1 MKKFVRIIS
10 VICVVSGI
18 MIGLVGCK
26 DNNYSF
32 KVEESSSDNTSTT
45 EDITDEEETTTDEQN
60 ATTEETTE
68 EVSVEDTEEDTEET
82 TEKTTEPTVEKPT
95 EKVPVHGDGDK
106 VNFEGFVISDELRN
120 LPSGNSK
127 VNANGRDEYNRPKY
141 YEALQE
147 AYGDK
152 YNSVFIGDENSK
164 TIYLTFTMG
173 YELFND
179 GVANTD
185 VIMDILMKKNVPA
198 MFFVDGGYTKYR
210 ADICKRIVDN
220 GFILGCHGFDHP
232 STGVANMPIDAQLE
246 DAKKIYNRLYEITGV
261 EPYYYRF
268 GSGIWNERAL
278 ALLSELG
285 FRNIFFSYTY
295 RDWDTSAQPDKD
307 TALTGLING
316 LHNGEIL
323 YLHTVSNTNVAI
335 LEQFIDEAR
344 ARGYEFGLLE

>member
-1 MKKFVRIIS
+1 MKKVFNFA
-10 VICVVSGI
+10 VVLLLITAMVVGV
-18 MIGLVGCK
+18 VGCNK
-26 DNNYSF
+26 KKNTIL
-32 KVEESSSDNTSTT
+32 VEESRSENETTT
-45 EDITDEEETTTDEQN
+45 ENVQETTTDVVTE
-60 ATTEETTE
+60 APTTEEPTQEATTQ
-68 EVSVEDTEEDTEET
+68 EVTTPAPTTTLSTEAVPKE
-82 TEKTTEPTVEKPT
+82 T
-95 EKVPVHGDGDK
+95 EKVPTHNQGDR
-106 VNFEGFVISDELRN
+106 VNFEGFTISDELRN
-120 LPSGNSK
+120 LSSGK
-127 VNANGRDEYNRPKY
+127 VNVGGNGKDEYNRPVY
-141 YEALQE
+141 YENLQNAFGE
-147 AYGDK
+147 K

-173 YELFND
+173 YELFNN

-185 VIMDILMKKNVPA
+185 VIMEILMRKDVPA

-210 ADICKRIVDN
+210 ADICKRIVEN
-220 GFILGCHGFDHP
+220 GFVLGCHGFDHP
-232 STGVANMPIDAQLE
+232 SNGVANYNIDDQLE

-285 FRNIFFSYTY
+285 FRNIFYSFTY
-295 RDWDTSAQPDKD
+295 KDWDTSAQPDPE
-307 TALTGLING
+307 TAMNTLLNG

>member
-1 MKKFVRIIS
+1 MKK
-10 VICVVSGI
+10 VINFGVVLLLI
-18 MIGLVGCK
+18 TAMVIGVVGCNK
-26 DNNYSF
+26 KRYTVI
-32 KVEESSSDNTSTT
+32 VEESRSDN
-45 EDITDEEETTTDEQN
+45 ETTTEAVQETTT
-60 ATTEETTE
+60 AEEVTTEEPSQEVTTEETT
-68 EVSVEDTEEDTEET
+68 TEQSTTQATTTATESATKE
-82 TEKTTEPTVEKPT
+82 T
-95 EKVPVHGDGDK
+95 EKVPTHNKGDK
-106 VNFEGFVISDELRN
+106 VNFEGFTISNELRN
-120 LPSGNSK
+120 ISSGK
-127 VNANGRDEYNRPKY
+127 VNVGGNGRDEYNRPIY
-141 YEALQE
+141 YENLQK
-147 AYGDK
+147 AFGDK

-185 VIMDILMKKNVPA
+185 VIMDILKRKNVPA

-210 ADICKRIVDN
+210 ADICKRIVEN
-220 GFILGCHGFDHP
+220 GFVLGCHGFDHP
-232 STGVANMPIDAQLE
+232 SDGVANYSIEAQLE

-285 FRNIFFSYTY
+285 FRNIFYSFTY
-295 RDWDTSAQPDKD
+295 KDWDTSAQPDPQVAMD
-307 TALTGLING
+307 TLLNG

-335 LEQFIDEAR
+335 LERFIDEAR

>member
-1 MKKFVRIIS
+1 MKKVFSFLAVLLLITAM
-10 VICVVSGI
+10 VIGV
-18 MIGLVGCK
+18 VGCNK
-26 DNNYSF
+26 NSTYTIII
-32 KVEESSSDNTSTT
+32 EESRSENESTT
-45 EDITDEEETTTDEQN
+45 EAVQEV
-60 ATTEETTE
+60 TTE
-68 EVSVEDTEEDTEET
+68 EVTTEEPIQEA
-82 TEKTTEPTVEKPT
+82 TTEPVTTEPVTTPAATVPSTESVPKET
-95 EKVPVHGDGDK
+95 EKVPNHNQGDK
-106 VNFEGFVISDELRN
+106 VNFEGFKISDELRN
-120 LPSGNSK
+120 ISSGK
-127 VNANGRDEYNRPKY
+127 VNVGGNGRDEYNRPIY
-141 YEALQE
+141 YENLQNTF
-147 AYGDK
+147 GDK

-173 YELFND
+173 YELFNN

-185 VIMDILMKKNVPA
+185 VIMDILKRKNVPA

-220 GFILGCHGFDHP
+220 GFVLGCHGFDHP
-232 STGVANMPIDAQLE
+232 SDGVANYSIEAQLE

-285 FRNIFFSYTY
+285 FRNIFYSFTY
-295 RDWDTSAQPDKD
+295 KDWDTSAQPDEA
-307 TALTGLING
+307 TAMNTLLSG

-335 LEQFIDEAR
+335 LEEFIDEAR

>member
-1 MKKFVRIIS
+1 MKKFFSFGVVLLLITAM
-10 VICVVSGI
+10 VIGV
-18 MIGLVGCK
+18 VGCNK
-26 DNNYSF
+26 KRYTII
-32 KVEESSSDNTSTT
+32 VEESCSDNETTTHAVQETTTT
-45 EDITDEEETTTDEQN
+45 EDVTTEEPSQE
-60 ATTEETTE
+60 ATTEESTTE
-68 EVSVEDTEEDTEET
+68 QSTTASVIVPSTESSTKE
-82 TEKTTEPTVEKPT
+82 T
-95 EKVPVHGDGDK
+95 EKVPSHNQGDK
-106 VNFEGFVISDELRN
+106 VNFEGFTISNELRN
-120 LPSGNSK
+120 ISSGK
-127 VNANGRDEYNRPKY
+127 VNVGGNGRDEYNRPIY
-141 YEALQE
+141 YENLQN
-147 AYGDK
+147 AFGDK

-185 VIMDILMKKNVPA
+185 VIMDILKRNDVPA

-220 GFILGCHGFDHP
+220 GFVLGCHGFDHP
-232 STGVANMPIDAQLE
+232 SEGVANYSIEAQLE

-285 FRNIFFSYTY
+285 FRNIFYSFTY
-295 RDWDTSAQPDKD
+295 KDWDTSAQPDKT
-307 TALTGLING
+307 TAMNTLLNG

-335 LEQFIDEAR
+335 LEEFIVEAR
-344 ARGYEFGLLE
+344 NRGYEFGLLE

>member
-1 MKKFVRIIS
+1 MKKVLSFGVVLLLITAMVIS
-10 VICVVSGI
+10 V
-18 MIGLVGCK
+18 VGCNK
-26 DNNYSF
+26 NSTYTII
-32 KVEESSSDNTSTT
+32 VEESRSENESTT
-45 EDITDEEETTTDEQN
+45 EVVQEV
-60 ATTEETTE
+60 TTE
-68 EVSVEDTEEDTEET
+68 EVTTEEPTQEA
-82 TEKTTEPTVEKPT
+82 TTEPATTEPVTTPAATVPSTESSTKET
-95 EKVPVHGDGDK
+95 EKVPNHNQGDR
-106 VNFEGFVISDELRN
+106 VNFEGFTISDELRN
-120 LPSGNSK
+120 ISSGK
-127 VNANGRDEYNRPKY
+127 VNVGGNGRDEYNRPIY
-141 YEALQE
+141 YENLQNAFAE
-147 AYGDK
+147 K

-173 YELFND
+173 YELYNN

-185 VIMDILMKKNVPA
+185 VIMDILKKKNVPA

-220 GFILGCHGFDHP
+220 GFVLGCHGFDHP
-232 STGVANMPIDAQLE
+232 SEGVANYSIEAQLE

-285 FRNIFFSYTY
+285 FRNIFYSFTY
-295 RDWDTSAQPDKD
+295 KDWDTSAQPDKT
-307 TALTGLING
+307 TAMNTLLNG

-335 LEQFIDEAR
+335 LEDFIDEAR

>member
-1 MKKFVRIIS
+1 MKKIINFGVVLLLITAMVLS
-10 VICVVSGI
+10 V
-18 MIGLVGCK
+18 VGCNK
-26 DNNYSF
+26 KRYTII
-32 KVEESSSDNTSTT
+32 VEESRSEN
-45 EDITDEEETTTDEQN
+45 ETTTAAVQETTTAEDV
-60 ATTEETTE
+60 TTEEPSQEVTTE
-68 EVSVEDTEEDTEET
+68 EIT
-82 TEKTTEPTVEKPT
+82 TEQSTTQTPTTATESATKET
-95 EKVPVHGDGDK
+95 EKVPTHTQGDK
-106 VNFEGFVISDELRN
+106 VNFEGFTISDELRN
-120 LPSGNSK
+120 ISSGK
-127 VNANGRDEYNRPKY
+127 VNVAGSGKDQYNRPIY
-141 YEALQE
+141 YENLQN
-147 AYGDK
+147 AFGDK

-185 VIMDILMKKNVPA
+185 VIMDILKRKNVPA

-210 ADICKRIVDN
+210 SDICKRIVEN
-220 GFILGCHGFDHP
+220 GFVLGCHGFDHP
-232 STGVANMPIDAQLE
+232 SDGVANYSIEAQLE

-285 FRNIFFSYTY
+285 FRNIFFSFTY
-295 RDWDTSAQPDKD
+295 KDWDTSAQPDKT
-307 TALTGLING
+307 TAMNTLLNS

-335 LEQFIDEAR
+335 LEEFIDEAR

>member
-1 MKKFVRIIS
+1 MKKFFNFGVVLLFITAM
-10 VICVVSGI
+10 VLCVV
-18 MIGLVGCK
+18 GCNK
-26 DNNYSF
+26 KRYTII
-32 KVEESSSDNTSTT
+32 VEESRSEN
-45 EDITDEEETTTDEQN
+45 ETTTEAAQETTTAEEVTTEERTQE
-60 ATTEETTE
+60 ATTEPA
-68 EVSVEDTEEDTEET
+68 
-82 TEKTTEPTVEKPT
+82 TTEPVTTPAATVPSTESVPKET
-95 EKVPVHGDGDK
+95 EKVPNHNQGDK
-106 VNFEGFVISDELRN
+106 VNFEGFTISNELRN
-120 LPSGNSK
+120 ISSGK
-127 VNANGRDEYNRPKY
+127 VNVGGNGRDEHNRPIY
-141 YEALQE
+141 YENLQN
-147 AYGDK
+147 AFGDK

-185 VIMDILMKKNVPA
+185 VIMDILKRKNVPA

-210 ADICKRIVDN
+210 ADICKRIVEN
-220 GFILGCHGFDHP
+220 GFVLGCHGFDHP
-232 STGVANMPIDAQLE
+232 SEGVANYNIEAQLE

-285 FRNIFFSYTY
+285 FRNVFFSFTY
-295 RDWDTSAQPDKD
+295 KDWDTSAQPDKT
-307 TALTGLING
+307 TAMNTLLNG

-335 LEQFIDEAR
+335 LEEFIDEAR
-344 ARGYEFGLLE
+344 ARGYEFGLIE

>member
-1 MKKFVRIIS
+1 MKK
-10 VICVVSGI
+10 VINFAVMILLITSLVLCVV
-18 MIGLVGCK
+18 GCNK
-26 DNNYSF
+26 KKSIII
-32 KVEESSSDNTSTT
+32 VEESRSDN
-45 EDITDEEETTTDEQN
+45 ETTTGVVQETTTNEVTEAPTTEEPTQESTT
-60 ATTEETTE
+60 AEITTQAPTVSGTEETTKE
-68 EVSVEDTEEDTEET
+68 
-82 TEKTTEPTVEKPT
+82 T
-95 EKVPVHGDGDK
+95 EKVPTHNQGDK
-106 VNFEGFVISDELRN
+106 VNFEGFTISTTLRN
-120 LPSGNSK
+120 LSSGK
-127 VNANGRDEYNRPKY
+127 VNVAGSGKDEYNRPIY
-141 YEALQE
+141 YENLQK
-147 AYGDK
+147 AFGDK

-185 VIMDILMKKNVPA
+185 VIMEILMRKNVPA

-210 ADICKRIVDN
+210 ADICKRIVEN

-232 STGVANMPIDAQLE
+232 SEGVANYNIDDQLE

-285 FRNIFFSYTY
+285 FRNIFYSFTY
-295 RDWDTSAQPDKD
+295 KDWDTSAQPDPE
-307 TALTGLING
+307 TAMNTLLNN

-335 LEQFIDEAR
+335 LERFIDEAR
-344 ARGYEFGLLE
+344 ARGYEFGILE